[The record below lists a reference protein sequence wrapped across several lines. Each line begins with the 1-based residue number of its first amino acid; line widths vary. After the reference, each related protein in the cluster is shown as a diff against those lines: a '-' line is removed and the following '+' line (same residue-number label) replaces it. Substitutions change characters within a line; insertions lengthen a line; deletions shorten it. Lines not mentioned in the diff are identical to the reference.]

1 MLFDSFEAYDVQE
14 TRRISREEGRQEG
27 AEEKLVVQ
35 VCKKLKK
42 NYKVPEIAEML
53 EEEELVIQRI
63 CDVAEQFA
71 PDYNITEILKK
82 LRQKKDGSLT

>member
-1 MLFDSFEAYDVQE
+1 MIRLQE
-14 TRRISREEGRQEG
+14 TRRISREEG

-82 LRQKKDGSLT
+82 LRQKKDGSPT